1 VPRTKPKLDEVV
13 APASE
18 VSVPTWRDR
27 AVTRSL
33 ERSRVAAEQKS
44 GQFVTTALALVE
56 ENGGKD
62 FTVQD
67 VVERM
72 RVSTRTF
79 YQYFSGKEELL
90 VAMFEELQRDFNR
103 GLRRLVDAQPD
114 PLARLETFVLTQL
127 KRSHEKGQAAN
138 RLMIQEF
145 FQLQLSHPDG
155 LRESYAPVL
164 AYLSDI
170 VADAAA
176 AGSIISTDHKRT
188 AALIMQMVTSATQA
202 SVIGSPLIDPPASPE
217 EVWQFCLRGVG
228 AVVPAEVVAPP
239 ARKRARST
247 RA

>member
-13 APASE
+13 AS
-18 VSVPTWRDR
+18 VTDGSVPTWRDR
-27 AVTRSL
+27 AVSRSL

-44 GQFVTTALALVE
+44 GQFVTTALDLVE

-103 GLRRLVDAQPD
+103 GLRRLVDAEPD
-114 PLARLETFVLTQL
+114 PLARLEAFVLNQL
-127 KRSHEKGQAAN
+127 KRPHQKGQAAN
-138 RLMIQEF
+138 RLLVQQF

-164 AYLSDI
+164 AYLSGI
-170 VADAAA
+170 VAEAAA
-176 AGSIISTDHKRT
+176 AGSIRSTDHKRT
-188 AALIMQMVTSATQA
+188 AALIMQMVTSATQS
-202 SVIGSPLIDPPASPE
+202 SVIGSPLMEPAASAE
-217 EVWQFCLRGVG
+217 EVWQFCLEGIGGGAASGGKAQPTTKRVRGS
-228 AVVPAEVVAPP
+228 
-239 ARKRARST
+239 RA
-247 RA
+247 